1 MSDLFT
7 VEEHTLANDIKDKAM
22 TLSTLALANND
33 VALHKMLSDL
43 IMIAAP
49 KMNQKIRKV
58 SKQFENVVVNE
69 RINRESAVKIADAIV
84 KSPKSCLQVA
94 GNLIK
99 IKNNNGDVVKYFKNV
114 IDVIKQKL
122 GIIESL
128 DNTKRHL
135 QSLIEAEKTGPSDEK
150 KHLTAPSK
158 DRDTG
163 EILYHLDMA
172 TRHLDVLVDYTLI
185 LNHAGEV
192 TGISSS
198 IQELAQRIRAEL
210 EAQRTPY
217 NDPSRDEDAKER
229 PLSST

>member
-1 MSDLFT
+1 MQSYA
-7 VEEHTLANDIKDKAM
+7 V
-22 TLSTLALANND
+22 
-33 VALHKMLSDL
+33 
-43 IMIAAP
+43 
-49 KMNQKIRKV
+49 Q
-58 SKQFENVVVNE
+58 
-69 RINRESAVKIADAIV
+69 NRVFNI
-84 KSPKSCLQVA
+84 
-94 GNLIK
+94 
-99 IKNNNGDVVKYFKNV
+99 VKYFKNV

-135 QSLIEAEKTGPSDEK
+135 RSLIEAEKSGASDEK
-150 KHLTAPSK
+150 KQLTAPSK
-158 DRDTG
+158 DLHTG

-172 TRHLDVLVDYTLI
+172 TRHLDVLVDYTLV

-192 TGISSS
+192 ASISSK

-217 NDPSRDEDAKER
+217 NDPSREEDAKER